1 MDKQRVKIISRVFD
15 AVKLN
20 LPDCLKQE
28 CLKENISV
36 DGVIFLFA
44 SLDAKCWHRKT
55 FFVL

>member
-15 AVKLN
+15 AVKLNLN

-44 SLDAKCWHRKT
+44 SLDAKC
-55 FFVL
+55 